1 MTTNKFYDPILASLA
16 LAGIGDALGAPTELW
31 GIDEIFARYG
41 GLADRFEE
49 PPPDTFAGANNGK
62 RGEVTDDASQM
73 YYLARALIRAGGQ
86 LDQAGWVAC
95 LLDWAETSPKAGFM
109 GPTTAAIVAALR
121 AGESLDHVGVVG
133 TSQRKLP
140 TMGNTNGAAMRVAPV
155 GLVHP
160 GNVAAACQQA
170 LVTCLPSH
178 DTDVAIASACAIAA
192 GTATALVERDI
203 GAVIQACREGG
214 AIGAHLAAGHARVPP
229 GPRFSTRLDMAL
241 EIAAR
246 AADDRQFLYDLD
258 ATIGA
263 SMLACESVPAAIA
276 VFAYAKGDPLRT
288 VALAAS
294 VGNDTDTVATMAGA
308 MAGAMTGTAKLPQT
322 LYREFIAVN
331 DAEYHLQKLA
341 AGLADI
347 ALENDSHGR

>member
-1 MTTNKFYDPILASLA
+1 MTTNKYYDPILASLA

-31 GIDEIFARYG
+31 GIDEIFARYD

-49 PPPDTFAGANNGK
+49 PTPDTFAGANSGK

-73 YYLARALIRAGGQ
+73 YYLARALVKAGGR
-86 LDQAGWVAC
+86 LDQAGWIAC

-109 GPTTAAIVAALR
+109 GPTTAAIVAALQ
-121 AGESLDHVGVVG
+121 AGEGLDRVGVVG
-133 TSQRKLP
+133 TSKRKLT
-140 TMGNTNGAAMRVAPV
+140 TMGNTNGAAMRVAPA

-160 GNVAAACQQA
+160 GNIAAACEQA

-192 GTATALVERDI
+192 GAAMALVERDI
-203 GAVIQACREGG
+203 DAVVQACRKGG
-214 AIGAHLAAGHARVPP
+214 LIGARLAVEHARVPP

-241 EIAAR
+241 EIATR
-246 AADDRQFLYDLD
+246 ATDDRQFLYDLD
-258 ATIGA
+258 AAIGA

-276 VFAYAKGDPLRT
+276 IFAYAKGDPLRT

-308 MAGAMTGTAKLPQT
+308 MAGAMAGTAKLPQT
-322 LYREFIAVN
+322 FYREFVAVN
-331 DAEYHLQKLA
+331 DAEFHLQNLA

-347 ALENDSHGR
+347 ALENSSDG

>member
-1 MTTNKFYDPILASLA
+1 MTTNKYYDPILASLA

-31 GIDEIFARYG
+31 GIDEIFARYD

-49 PPPDTFAGANNGK
+49 STPDTFAGANSGK

-73 YYLARALIRAGGQ
+73 YYLARALVKAGGR
-86 LDQAGWVAC
+86 LDQAGWIAC

-109 GPTTAAIVAALR
+109 GPTTAAIVAALQ
-121 AGESLDHVGVVG
+121 AGEGLDRVGVVG
-133 TSQRKLP
+133 TSKRKLT
-140 TMGNTNGAAMRVAPV
+140 TMGNTNGAAMRVAPA

-160 GNVAAACQQA
+160 GNIAAACEQA

-192 GTATALVERDI
+192 GAAMALVERDI
-203 GAVIQACREGG
+203 DAVVQACRKGG
-214 AIGAHLAAGHARVPP
+214 LIGARLAVEHARVPP

-241 EIAAR
+241 EIATR
-246 AADDRQFLYDLD
+246 ATDDRQFLYDLD
-258 ATIGA
+258 AAIGA

-276 VFAYAKGDPLRT
+276 IFAYAKGDPLRT

-308 MAGAMTGTAKLPQT
+308 MAGAMAGTAKLPQT
-322 LYREFIAVN
+322 LYREFVAVN
-331 DAEYHLQKLA
+331 DAEFHLQNLA

-347 ALENDSHGR
+347 ALENSSDG

>member
-1 MTTNKFYDPILASLA
+1 MTTNKYYDPILASLA

-41 GLADRFEE
+41 GLAERFEE
-49 PPPDTFAGANNGK
+49 PTPDTFAGANSGK

-73 YYLARALIRAGGQ
+73 YYLARALIKAGGR
-86 LDQAGWVAC
+86 LDQRGWIAC
-95 LLDWAETSPKAGFM
+95 LLDWADTSPKAGFM

-121 AGESLDHVGVVG
+121 AGESLDRVGVVG
-133 TSQRKLP
+133 TSKRKLP
-140 TMGNTNGAAMRVAPV
+140 AMGNTNGAAMRVAPA

-160 GNVAAACQQA
+160 GNIAAACEQA

-192 GTATALVERDI
+192 GTAMALVERDT

-214 AIGAHLAAGHARVPP
+214 VIGARLAAEHARVPP

-246 AADDRQFLYDLD
+246 TTDGRRFLYDLD
-258 ATIGA
+258 AAIGA
-263 SMLACESVPAAIA
+263 SMLACESVPTAIA
-276 VFAYAKGDPLRT
+276 IFAYAKGDPLRT

-294 VGNDTDTVATMAGA
+294 AGNDTDTVATMAGA
-308 MAGAMTGTAKLPQT
+308 MAGAMAGTAKLPQM

-331 DAEYHLQKLA
+331 DAEYHLQSLA

-347 ALENDSHGR
+347 ALENASHG

>member
-1 MTTNKFYDPILASLA
+1 MATNKYYDPVLASLA

-31 GIDEIFARYG
+31 RIDEIFARYR
-41 GLADRFEE
+41 GLVDRFEE
-49 PPPDTFAGANNGK
+49 PTPDTFAGANSGK

-73 YYLARALIRAGGQ
+73 YYLARALVKAGGR
-86 LDQAGWVAC
+86 LDQTAWIAC

-121 AGESLDHVGVVG
+121 AGESLDRVGVVG

-140 TMGNTNGAAMRVAPV
+140 TMGNTNGAAMRVAPA

-160 GNVAAACQQA
+160 GKIAAACEQA

-178 DTDVAIASACAIAA
+178 DTDVAIASACSIAA
-192 GTATALVERDI
+192 GVAVALVERDI
-203 GAVIQACREGG
+203 KLVVQACREGG
-214 AIGAHLAAGHARVPP
+214 MIGARLAVEHARVPP

-246 AADDRQFLYDLD
+246 ATDDRQFLHDLD

-276 VFAYAKGDPLRT
+276 IFAYAKGDPLRT

-308 MAGAMTGTAKLPQT
+308 MAGAMGGTAKLPQT

-331 DAEYHLQKLA
+331 DAEYDLQNLA
-341 AGLADI
+341 AGLADV
-347 ALENDSHGR
+347 ALENSSDG

>member
-1 MTTNKFYDPILASLA
+1 MTTNKYYDPILASLA

-49 PPPDTFAGANNGK
+49 PPLDTFAGANNGK
-62 RGEVTDDASQM
+62 RGEVTDDASQL
-73 YYLARALIRAGGQ
+73 YYLAHALVKARGR
-86 LDQAGWVAC
+86 LDQAGWITC

-121 AGESLDHVGVVG
+121 AGESLDRVGVVG

-140 TMGNTNGAAMRVAPV
+140 TMGNTNGAAMRVAPA

-160 GNVAAACQQA
+160 GNIAAACGQA

-192 GTATALVERDI
+192 GTAMVLVEHDI
-203 GAVIQACREGG
+203 DAVVQACREGG
-214 AIGAHLAAGHARVPP
+214 VIGARLAVEHARVPP

-246 AADDRQFLYDLD
+246 ATDDRQFLYDLD
-258 ATIGA
+258 AAIGA

-276 VFAYAKGDPLRT
+276 IFAYAKGHPLRT

-308 MAGAMTGTAKLPQT
+308 MAGAMAGTAKLPQA

-347 ALENDSHGR
+347 ALENASHG